1 MGKVY
6 GYARVSSM
14 EQNEERQMIALERIG
29 VAAGNIYV
37 DKQFGKDFHR
47 GDYEQ
52 MASRLQ
58 RGDLLYILSID
69 RLGRNYVENSKSEA
83 VSHEGNRHQH
93 LCA

>member
-47 GDYEQ
+47 GIMNRWRQ
-52 MASRLQ
+52 GCKGATC
-58 RGDLLYILSID
+58 SI
-69 RLGRNYVENSKSEA
+69 Y
-83 VSHEGNRHQH
+83 
-93 LCA
+93 